1 MGALWSAFVQLLVNA
16 LVFLHG
22 LLGSYGLAIIAF
34 TLVVRLLT
42 LPLTLKQIRSSKA
55 MQELQPKIKEIQRK
69 YKDDKERQTQ
79 EMMRLYREAGVNPAS
94 GCLPILIQMPIWI
107 ALYRALFIMANQG
120 ILREGWLW
128 IPSLAEPRGLEWLTN
143 RANWGPETIAYLILP
158 VLTVMT
164 QLVVQRM
171 IAPTMS
177 SASQD
182 DPSAAMMNQMNTIMP
197 LMFGFF
203 ALQVPSGLVLY
214 WVTSNIFQILQQYFL
229 MREKPSPAP
238 AAVSTSAPSGPQPAG
253 AQPGAGTAAGG
264 RRSGDESKGQKTH
277 GKQSRRRKRK
287 KR

>member
-107 ALYRALFIMANQG
+107 ALYRALFIMADQG

-143 RANWGPETIAYLILP
+143 RANWGPETIGYLVLP
-158 VLTVMT
+158 VLTVVT
-164 QLVVQRM
+164 QLIVQRM

-177 SASQD
+177 TASSD

>member
-1 MGALWSAFVQLLVNA
+1 MGALWSAFVQFLINA

-22 LLGSYGLAIIAF
+22 LVGSYGLAIIVF
-34 TLVVRLLT
+34 TLLVRLLT
-42 LPLTLKQIRSSKA
+42 LPLTLKQIQSSRA

-79 EMMRLYREAGVNPAS
+79 EMMQLYREAGVNPAS

-107 ALYRALFIMANQG
+107 ALYRALFIMADRG

-128 IPSLAEPRGLEWLTN
+128 IPSLAEPRNLEWLTN

-158 VLTVMT
+158 ILTVVT
-164 QLVVQRM
+164 QLIVQRM

-177 SASQD
+177 SSSAD
-182 DPSAAMMNQMNTIMP
+182 DPSAAIMSQMNTIMP

-214 WVTSNIFQILQQYFL
+214 WVTSNIFQLVQQYFL
-229 MREKPSPAP
+229 MREKPLPGPAASPAP
-238 AAVSTSAPSGPQPAG
+238 SNPQLATGAVGSDG
-253 AQPGAGTAAGG
+253 QPGG
-264 RRSGDESKGQKTH
+264 ESEGQKTH
-277 GKQSRRRKRK
+277 VKPSKQPRRRKRK

>member
-1 MGALWSAFVQLLVNA
+1 LGALWNAFVQLLIDA

-22 LLGSYGLAIIAF
+22 LVGSYGLAIIVF

-42 LPLTLKQIRSSKA
+42 LPLTLKQIKSSKA
-55 MQELQPKIKEIQRK
+55 MQELQPKIKELQRK

-94 GCLPILIQMPIWI
+94 GCLPILIQMPVWI
-107 ALYRALFIMANQG
+107 ALYRALFQMADQG
-120 ILREGWLW
+120 ILQEGWLW

-143 RANWGPETIAYLILP
+143 TASWGPQTIGYLILP
-158 VLTVMT
+158 VLTVVT
-164 QLVVQRM
+164 QMVVQRM

-177 SASQD
+177 SSSQD

-203 ALQVPSGLVLY
+203 ALQVPSGLALY
-214 WVTSNIFQILQQYFL
+214 WVTSNVFQIVQQYAL
-229 MREKPSPAP
+229 MREHEKPLPQAAPATPSPA
-238 AAVSTSAPSGPQPAG
+238 GPP
-253 AQPGAGTAAGG
+253 AAGG
-264 RRSGDESKGQKTH
+264 SGSSGGRRGGASERQKTH
-277 GKQSRRRKRK
+277 AKTRRRKRK